1 MAFLG
6 ILEQRQAMNTFKQ
19 MLRLSAKNKLEL
31 SKEIVEYI
39 ASIIPP
45 AVSNISPEMS
55 PEVAAI
61 FATSLKSTCFKI
73 VDKASEFLDE
83 GADIREI
90 DVDWRAN
97 YFDKCRLV
105 HDDDMQ
111 ILWARILAGEANN
124 LGTYSKRSVNSI
136 ADIDKR
142 DAQLFTELCRY
153 VCKIKYTYENIEKI
167 EFIPLIF
174 DNYLHTKPLYVST
187 LPNYHIRAHDLDHL
201 DNIGLIRV
209 VDYGSDEITGEY
221 GFHFRTD
228 VIKSDVPIEANYY
241 DESIRLSNYPAEG
254 MGVSSSGLPIGKVKL
269 TQIGSEL
276 YPICG
281 STPVDGFFSRICR
294 FEWLAFIKNL
304 DEEKAKEITQ
314 STHEKWEREPPVIT
328 S

>member
-1 MAFLG
+1 
-6 ILEQRQAMNTFKQ
+6 MNTFKQ
-19 MLRLSAKNKLEL
+19 MLQLSAKNNLEL

-45 AVSNISPEMS
+45 TVSNISPNTP

-61 FATSLKSTCFKI
+61 FATAIKSTCFRI
-73 VDKASEFLDE
+73 IDKASEFLDE

-90 DVDWRAN
+90 DEDWRAN

-105 HDDDMQ
+105 HDDAMQ
-111 ILWARILAGEANN
+111 TLWAKILAGEANN
-124 LGTYSKRSVNSI
+124 PGTYSKRSINSI

-153 VCKIKYTYENIEKI
+153 VCKIKYTYENREKI
-167 EFIPLIF
+167 EFVPLIF
-174 DNYLHTKPLYVST
+174 DDYLHTKPLIVST
-187 LPNYHIRAHDLDHL
+187 LPNYHIRAHHLEHL
-201 DNIGLIRV
+201 DNIGMIRV

-228 VIKSDVPIEANYY
+228 VIKSDVPIEVNYY
-241 DESIRLSNYPAEG
+241 GESIRLSNRPTDG
-254 MGVSSSGLPIGKVKL
+254 MGVHLSGLPIGKVKL

-281 STPVDGFFSRICR
+281 STAVDGFFSQICR
-294 FEWLAFIKNL
+294 FEWFAFIKDL
-304 DEEKAKEITQ
+304 DEAKAEEIKRIYT
-314 STHEKWEREPPVIT
+314 KNWEREPPIIT
-328 S
+328 D

>member
-1 MAFLG
+1 
-6 ILEQRQAMNTFKQ
+6 MNTFKQ
-19 MLRLSAKNKLEL
+19 MMQSTTKNKLEL

-45 AVSNISPEMS
+45 AVSNISPDTS

-61 FATSLKSTCFKI
+61 FATAIKSTCFRI
-73 VDKASEFLDE
+73 IDKASEFLDE
-83 GADIREI
+83 GVDIRDI
-90 DVDWRAN
+90 NKDWRAN

-105 HDDDMQ
+105 HDDEMQ
-111 ILWARILAGEANN
+111 TLWAKILAGEANN
-124 LGTYSKRSVNSI
+124 PGTYSKRSINSI

-153 VCKIKYTYENIEKI
+153 VCKIKYTYENQEKI
-167 EFIPLIF
+167 EFVPLIF
-174 DNYLHTKPLYVST
+174 DDYLHTKLLIVST
-187 LPNYHIRAHDLDHL
+187 LPNYHIRDHDLEHL
-201 DNIGLIRV
+201 DNIGMIRV

-241 DESIRLSNYPAEG
+241 GESIRLSNYPAEDLRAPDCL
-254 MGVSSSGLPIGKVKL
+254 SGLPIGKVKL

-281 STPVDGFFSRICR
+281 STAVDGFFSQICR
-294 FEWLAFIKNL
+294 FEWFPFIKDL
-304 DEEKAKEITQ
+304 DEAKAEEIQKTY
-314 STHEKWEREPPVIT
+314 TNKWKREPPIIT
-328 S
+328 D